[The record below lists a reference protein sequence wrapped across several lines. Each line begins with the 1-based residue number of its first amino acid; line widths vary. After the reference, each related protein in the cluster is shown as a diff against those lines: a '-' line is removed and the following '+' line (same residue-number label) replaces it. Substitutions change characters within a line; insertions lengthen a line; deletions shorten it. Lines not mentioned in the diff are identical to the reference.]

1 MSVFKENLTS
11 KILQKEGLKILNKSK
26 KNLNILELGCGNG
39 NISKFLI
46 KNCEKKNHKYFL
58 SDISTDAIKAAKKI
72 KIKQMSL

>member
-46 KNCEKKNHKYFL
+46 KIVK
-58 SDISTDAIKAAKKI
+58 KKI
-72 KIKQMSL
+72 INTS